1 MSDSGPNRWVR
12 AAQYAGFPDQI
23 GTVRCGLCPF
33 TFTGLIAGVYR
44 RHAAE
49 HHPHLPAHTT
59 RQSNKPPPKPSA
71 RERAVIERRERA
83 VALLTSEPQTTAQLA
98 EQLVGVDSKTVSAT
112 LSVAVRQGMAKR
124 VAPAVWKLPEPE
136 PEPGTRTRKQERR
149 QERDRKRWPERGQ
162 VPPPCPKCGRNDIA
176 SPGPYALHVSACT
189 GDPNRTRF
197 YLSEG
202 HVHLSADQIRQIESE
217 LAVSPRTAAELA
229 EVIGVEDSQ
238 GFAIALTWEA
248 RKGRTRARKFGNRN
262 YWSKKL
268 WAVDESPEPIPPYI
282 ADLRRV
288 LANGPLTAPEIALAW
303 GLPSAKSVGSKL
315 QAAVKYGH
323 ITFTGKRPRLYSAV
337 D

>member
-49 HHPHLPAHTT
+49 HHPHLPARTT
-59 RQSNKPPPKPSA
+59 VQSNRGPSE
-71 RERAVIERRERA
+71 RELAVIARRQEIVGTLTTSVQSSRQIAAICGGDVRSVSGALSAAIRSGMQVER
-83 VALLTSEPQTTAQLA
+83 
-98 EQLVGVDSKTVSAT
+98 VGRG
-112 LSVAVRQGMAKR
+112 L
-124 VAPAVWKLPEPE
+124 WKLPDPEPE
-136 PEPGTRTRKQERR
+136 PEPEALTQKQERR
-149 QERDRKRWPERGQ
+149 KERDRERWPTRGAK
-162 VPPPCPKCGRNDIA
+162 PPPCPKCGRDDIA

-202 HVHLSADQIRQIESE
+202 HVHLSADQVRQIESE

-288 LANGPLTAPEIALAW
+288 LANGPLTAPEIAVAL
-303 GLPSAKSVGSKL
+303 GLPSGKSVGSKL

-337 D
+337 G